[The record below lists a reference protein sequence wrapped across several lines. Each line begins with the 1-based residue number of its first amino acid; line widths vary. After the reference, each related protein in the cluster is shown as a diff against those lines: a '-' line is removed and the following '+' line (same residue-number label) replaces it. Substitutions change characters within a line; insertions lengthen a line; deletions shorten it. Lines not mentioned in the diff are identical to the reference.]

1 MEKKNDNNPGIIT
14 PDLKHDTMEYAAP
27 VDGEDI
33 VDTPKDDE
41 EITPEELD
49 ALYEDNDEE
58 EAEALNTAI
67 TDSMLDEDNFL
78 IEPDQSD
85 ELESPVKD

>member
-1 MEKKNDNNPGIIT
+1 MEKKNDINAEIIS

-33 VDTPKDDE
+33 LDTPEEEE

-49 ALYEDNDEE
+49 VLYENNEEE
-58 EAEALNTAI
+58 EAEALNSATA
-67 TDSMLDEDNFL
+67 DSMLDGDNFL
-78 IEPDQSD
+78 IEPDQLD

>member
-1 MEKKNDNNPGIIT
+1 MEKKNDNNPEIIT

-33 VDTPKDDE
+33 VDTPNDDE

-78 IEPDQSD
+78 IEPEQSD

>member
-1 MEKKNDNNPGIIT
+1 MEKKNDNNPEIIT

-27 VDGEDI
+27 VDGNDVIDKTE
-33 VDTPKDDE
+33 DDE

-58 EAEALNTAI
+58 EAEALKTAT